1 MNEYLLMNKGN
12 KMNRIMARTTN
23 FNEQTVPVAV
33 CYVTL
38 ANDTSHLY
46 LIVTIETILFIPTHH
61 ITQPHSHR
69 ATVNVD
75 AMHSNKTPTTFNFTF
90 NCLTFNI
97 ICYVSDFV

>member
-1 MNEYLLMNKGN
+1 
-12 KMNRIMARTTN
+12 MARTTN

-61 ITQPHSHR
+61 ITQLHSH
-69 ATVNVD
+69 TVKLSMWMQSIQTQHQLCSTLLSIVYRLILFVIL
-75 AMHSNKTPTTFNFTF
+75 KIFFNYYPSKIVLL
-90 NCLTFNI
+90 C
-97 ICYVSDFV
+97 